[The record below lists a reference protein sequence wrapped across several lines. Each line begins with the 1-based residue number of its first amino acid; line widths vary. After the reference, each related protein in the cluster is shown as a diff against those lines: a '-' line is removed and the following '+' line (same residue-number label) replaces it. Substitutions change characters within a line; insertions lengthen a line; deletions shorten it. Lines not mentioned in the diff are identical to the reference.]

1 MWSECLQERL
11 AIVCVGALHKVVP
24 ASFTEKLPHAVGLG
38 ETRGL
43 CGKERR
49 PSLNATLACERLP
62 FACPVLAW
70 SRASPSVARA
80 RAAVASTRSDHQGH
94 VVLCL
99 LCVVFRVPR
108 SCACF
113 VLCMIGHL
121 TLEVRHRQGVVYRQ
135 HVVGNARPD
144 GNLLSSRANTDHK
157 AGWATCRARGP
168 QSGMGNLPNSRANT
182 AHKPGWVTC

>member
-1 MWSECLQERL
+1 MWSERLQERL
-11 AIVCVGALHKVVP
+11 AIVCVGVLHKVVP

-43 CGKERR
+43 CGEERR

-62 FACPVLAW
+62 FACPVIAW

-99 LCVVFRVPR
+99 LCVVFR
-108 SCACF
+108 
-113 VLCMIGHL
+113 
-121 TLEVRHRQGVVYRQ
+121 QGVVDRQ
-135 HVVGNARPD
+135 QVVGNARPD
-144 GNLLSSRANTDHK
+144 GNLLRSRAQH
-157 AGWATCRARGP
+157 ARSTRREWQLVELVGTYGP
-168 QSGMGNLPNSRANT
+168 QAGLA
-182 AHKPGWVTC
+182 KQYDVYLW